1 LLSLAEEE
9 MKSRLPTG
17 LYIVAILQII
27 APLFLPPQMLG
38 AISPVLWALV
48 VALFALLGVSLLRR
62 RAWARLA
69 TVFVQGFNILIRLL
83 VLLGNVV
90 KDQGGVMRVDFWLLG
105 TFIVSMALSAV
116 ILYYVDLPDVQMLMR

>member
-1 LLSLAEEE
+1 LSPFAEEE

-17 LYIVAILQII
+17 LFVVAIGQFV
-27 APLFLPPQMLG
+27 APLFLPPQMLVS
-38 AISPVLWALV
+38 ISPVLWGLV
-48 VALFALLGVSLLRR
+48 VALFGLLGFYLLRR

-83 VLLGNVV
+83 VLVSNIV
-90 KDQGGVMRVDFWLLG
+90 KDQGGVMQTNYWMLG
-105 TFIVSMALSAV
+105 TFIVSMILSAI

>member
-1 LLSLAEEE
+1 

-17 LYIVAILQII
+17 LLLVATLQFI
-27 APLFLPPQMLG
+27 APLFLPPQML
-38 AISPVLWALV
+38 ASISPVLWGFV
-48 VALFALLGVSLLRR
+48 VLLFGLLGFGLVRR

-83 VLLGNVV
+83 VILGNVV
-90 KDQGGVMRVDFWLLG
+90 REEQGALSPVNVWLLS
-105 TFIVSMALSAV
+105 TFIVSMLLSTL